1 MNSEEW
7 KFLLNFRKNQEE
19 EETIEDKTNIPE
31 GAENIG
37 IIIVI
42 KTLKPLV
49 YNVKQVTLFSL
60 SIIVFKYHQHW
71 LSKRQ
76 RNRRST

>member
-49 YNVKQVTLFSL
+49 YNVKQVMLFSL
-60 SIIVFKYHQHW
+60 SIIEFYF
-71 LSKRQ
+71 
-76 RNRRST
+76 

>member
-19 EETIEDKTNIPE
+19 EETIEDKTNILE

-42 KTLKPLV
+42 KTLTQLV
-49 YNVKQVTLFSL
+49 YNVKQVMLFSL
-60 SIIVFKYHQHW
+60 SIIEFYF
-71 LSKRQ
+71 
-76 RNRRST
+76 

>member
-19 EETIEDKTNIPE
+19 EETIEDKTNILE

-42 KTLKPLV
+42 KTLTQLV
-49 YNVKQVTLFSL
+49 YNVKQVMLFSL
-60 SIIVFKYHQHW
+60 SKIEFYF
-71 LSKRQ
+71 
-76 RNRRST
+76 